1 MKRLIF
7 LSLAAMLTLFKG
19 HSQDITD
26 VNIKDYTLEVK
37 EDGLLYFDM
46 DLDLSQLDIKTTQVV
61 VLNPIIINGADTM
74 KLKSIGVYGRNR
86 KIYYQRNEEDKPTA
100 VSDINLSPSEI
111 AETIEYTDSVKFKD
125 WMDGC
130 KVEFVRTDFRC
141 CGQSAL
147 ISSAELVDK
156 FPTDAYFP
164 ELLYHRP
171 AHETVK
177 TRSISGSAFIDFPV
191 SKTVINPTYR
201 NNTVELAK
209 IIGTIDSVKND
220 SDITIKSITIK
231 GFASPESPYSNNTR
245 LAKGR
250 TESLKKYV
258 ESLYHFG
265 EDFIKTD
272 FEPEDWAGLEK
283 YVMNSSLP
291 HKEEILEAIRSD
303 REPDAKEWFIKSNWR
318 DEYRYLLENCYPALR
333 HSDYTIE
340 YEVKSYIDPVE
351 IEKVLRT
358 APQNLSLEEFYILA
372 QTYQAGSEEFNDLF
386 ETAVRMYPDDPVA
399 NLNAANLAILKKDYR
414 RALRYLDKA
423 KGLTEAV
430 YARGVLEVY
439 MENNAAAKPYLEE
452 AHKLGIKEA
461 KPTLNEISKNRMIY
475 KKTDYKK
482 K

>member
-1 MKRLIF
+1 
-7 LSLAAMLTLFKG
+7 MLTLFKG

-74 KLKSIGVYGRNR
+74 KLKSVGVYGRNR

-111 AETIEYTDSVKFKD
+111 AEAIEYTDSVKFKD

-303 REPDAKEWFIKSNWR
+303 REPDNKEWFIKSNWR

-340 YEVKSYIDPVE
+340 
-351 IEKVLRT
+351 
-358 APQNLSLEEFYILA
+358 
-372 QTYQAGSEEFNDLF
+372 
-386 ETAVRMYPDDPVA
+386 
-399 NLNAANLAILKKDYR
+399 
-414 RALRYLDKA
+414 
-423 KGLTEAV
+423 
-430 YARGVLEVY
+430 
-439 MENNAAAKPYLEE
+439 
-452 AHKLGIKEA
+452 
-461 KPTLNEISKNRMIY
+461 
-475 KKTDYKK
+475 
-482 K
+482 